1 MWRETGINRPSS
13 PPSGLTSLSQL
24 QTSPAKPFQQQ
35 TATSQFL
42 LSSAPIFTSSA
53 RFPAQSTGLA
63 SSLIGQQSQQ
73 SVLVPTTLH
82 QNLLPSQALPHLT
95 NISPLTLASV
105 HSHHQPDSHSSTS
118 NLICGK
124 PAVTSSGGRVIGGD
138 EARVNSWPW
147 QVAIKHAQKNS
158 AKCAG
163 SVIAPQWILT
173 TAHCMDE

>member
-1 MWRETGINRPSS
+1 M
-13 PPSGLTSLSQL
+13 
-24 QTSPAKPFQQQ
+24 QTSPAKPYQQQ
-35 TATSQFL
+35 TATSQPFL

-53 RFPAQSTGLA
+53 RFTAPSTGLA
-63 SSLIGQQSQQ
+63 SLSSLIGQQSQQ

-105 HSHHQPDSHSSTS
+105 NSHPQPDSHSSTS

-124 PAVTSSGGRVIGGD
+124 PTVTSSGGRVIGGD